1 MHYEISSTYLKVP
14 YKWHSFLTTYTS
26 QIVNYDTSHGKL
38 KWSNQIVTGC
48 CIGHIGTR
56 MWRRGANLE
65 GDSANFIETEQL
77 LEFEGFR
84 SSLLQVLLPLGI
96 CLQIMIVPV
105 DMFSTQYLEW
115 ISPLAMLFLG
125 PCLTMSKIEVLES
138 KY

>member
-1 MHYEISSTYLKVP
+1 MYTAPRYCFLIIISFCSYR
-14 YKWHSFLTTYTS
+14 
-26 QIVNYDTSHGKL
+26 YD
-38 KWSNQIVTGC
+38 WSNKIVTDC
-48 CIGHIGTR
+48 CIEHIGTR

-84 SSLLQVLLPLGI
+84 YSLLQVLPPLGI

-115 ISPLAMLFLG
+115 ISPVAMLFLG
-125 PCLTMSKIEVLES
+125 PCLKLKFWKLNIKGLSLSECNYCVILLFAL
-138 KY
+138 